1 VQQKRILEAQF
12 FSNGIIDM
20 SHTLGD
26 LTYAV
31 RLLARER
38 YRTDEEY
45 RTMRSLIMARYY
57 VKSRILAG
65 KKVKPGKHETIIH
78 GKDST
83 PTCPES
89 EST

>member
-1 VQQKRILEAQF
+1 
-12 FSNGIIDM
+12 M

-65 KKVKPGKHETIIH
+65 KKVKPGKHERSETIIH

-89 EST
+89 AST